1 MKSLDTQGLLCPK
14 PLISLKEALKDMDEG
29 ERIQIL
35 TDNDTSHKNLI
46 RFLLDQGVD
55 PKVTKQGK
63 VYTIT
68 SDVPSRDISDVNP
81 DNYCTRDN
89 SSNDYV
95 ICIRKNRMGEGDP
108 ELGRILL
115 ETFINNLNQ
124 QESLPT
130 HLVFYNEGVKL
141 TKKDSPVIETL
152 MDLEKAGTRVIVCG
166 TCIDFY
172 GIQNDI
178 GAGMISN
185 MVVIT
190 ETLVNAGHVI
200 YP

>member
-1 MKSLDTQGLLCPK
+1 MSG
-14 PLISLKEALKDMDEG
+14 G
-29 ERIQIL
+29 EKIKIL

-46 RFLLDQGVD
+46 TFLRDQGVN

-68 SDVPSRDISDVNP
+68 SDVPSRDISEVDP
-81 DNYCTRDN
+81 GSYCTTDN
-89 SSNDYV
+89 CSNDYA
-95 ICIRKNRMGEGDP
+95 ICIKKNKMGEGDP

-124 QESLPT
+124 QENLPT

-152 MDLEKAGTRVIVCG
+152 MELEKGGTRIIVCG

-172 GIQNDI
+172 GIQQDI